1 MNFEMA
7 ALWAAVVCYVLGGV
21 TAIAGLLLGK
31 KPERTVLVLML
42 LGLALHAVAIGLRW
56 SRLGH
61 GPYVTF
67 FEILSSNLWSL
78 MCIFAVAFWKV
89 PKMRPS
95 AALVMPIFFVL
106 MGWMILL
113 DKSEGPL
120 PATYHTV
127 WLFIHIGF
135 SKLFLGPILI
145 AVGIALV
152 VLLRHFDTGV
162 RKLAALP
169 ESKRLDE
176 LAYRFMA
183 LAFVFETLML
193 ITGAIWAQD
202 AWGRY
207 WAWDPLETWAFLT
220 WLMLA
225 FSLHARASLHL
236 RPVTGATLIIT
247 VFVMAFLTFFG
258 APFISQVP
266 HQGAV

>member
-1 MNFEMA
+1 MNHEMV
-7 ALWAAVVCYVLGGV
+7 ALWIGVVAYVVTGV
-21 TAIAGLLLGK
+21 TAIAALILK
-31 KPERTVLVLML
+31 KRPDRFILAALA
-42 LGLALHAVAIGLRW
+42 LGLAAHALAIGLRW
-56 SRLGH
+56 ERLGH

-78 MCIFAVAFWKV
+78 TAIFAFACWRIPRIRPLIAF
-89 PKMRPS
+89 
-95 AALVMPIFFVL
+95 AMPVLFVL

-127 WLFIHIGF
+127 WLFIHIIF
-135 SKLFLGPILI
+135 SKLFLGPVLV
-145 AVGIALV
+145 AVGLSLVILARHAGWGGRALERFPETAH
-152 VLLRHFDTGV
+152 LDD
-162 RKLAALP
+162 LAW
-169 ESKRLDE
+169 
-176 LAYRFMA
+176 RFMA
-183 LAFVFETLML
+183 IAFVFEILML

-225 FSLHARASLHL
+225 ISLHAR
-236 RPVTGATLIIT
+236 VTFRLKPIHGAGLILT

-258 APFISQVP
+258 TPFISEVP
-266 HQGAV
+266 HQGAI

>member
-1 MNFEMA
+1 MNLEMA
-7 ALWAAVVCYVLGGV
+7 ALWAGVVCYVISGV
-21 TAIAGLLLGK
+21 TAIGGLVLGK
-31 KPERTVLVLML
+31 KPERTVLAFML
-42 LGLALHAVAIGLRW
+42 SGLLLHAAAIGLRW
-56 SRLGH
+56 ERLGH

-78 MCIFAVAFWKV
+78 LCIFTVAYWKV
-89 PKMRPS
+89 PRIRLT

-113 DKSEGPL
+113 DKSQGPL

-127 WLFIHIGF
+127 WLFIHVGF
-135 SKLFLGPILI
+135 SKLFLGPVLI

-152 VLLRHFDTGV
+152 IVMRHFGV
-162 RKLAALP
+162 ALERLSRLP
-169 ESKRLDE
+169 ESVRLDD

-183 LAFVFETLML
+183 MAFIFETLML

-225 FSLHARASLHL
+225 FALHARAAFRL
-236 RPVTGATLIIT
+236 RPVVGGALIIA
-247 VFVMAFLTFFG
+247 VFIMAFLTFFG
-258 APFISQVP
+258 APFISELP

>member
-1 MNFEMA
+1 MNFEMV
-7 ALWAAVVCYVLGGV
+7 ALWAGVIGYVLAGV
-21 TAIAGLLLGK
+21 TAIAGLVLK
-31 KPERTVLVLML
+31 KRPDRFVLAAMSV
-42 LGLALHAVAIGLRW
+42 GIVCHALAIGLRW
-56 SRLGH
+56 TRLGH

-78 MCIFAVAFWKV
+78 SAIFTLACWRIPKIRPLVAF
-89 PKMRPS
+89 
-95 AALVMPIFFVL
+95 VMPILFVL

-127 WLFIHIGF
+127 WLFIHVGF
-135 SKLFLGPILI
+135 SKLFLGPVLV
-145 AVGIALV
+145 AVGLSLV
-152 VLLRHFDTGV
+152 ILARHFNIGTP
-162 RKLAALP
+162 RLERFP
-169 ESKRLDE
+169 ESARLDE
-176 LAYRFMA
+176 LAWRFMA
-183 LAFVFETLML
+183 LAFIFEILML

-225 FSLHARASLHL
+225 ISLHAR
-236 RPVTGATLIIT
+236 VTFRLKPIHGAGLILA

-258 APFISQVP
+258 TPFISDLP

>member
-1 MNFEMA
+1 MNHEMV
-7 ALWAAVVCYVLGGV
+7 ALWAGVVAYVFSGV
-21 TAIAGLLLGK
+21 VAIGALLLKK
-31 KPERTVLVLML
+31 KPERFILGALAI
-42 LGLALHAVAIGLRW
+42 GLACHALAIGLRW
-56 SRLGH
+56 ERLGH

-78 MCIFAVAFWKV
+78 TAIFAFACWRI
-89 PKMRPS
+89 PRIRPLI
-95 AALVMPIFFVL
+95 AIVMPILFVL

-135 SKLFLGPILI
+135 SKLFLGPVLV
-145 AVGIALV
+145 AVGLSIVILA
-152 VLLRHFDTGV
+152 RHAG
-162 RKLAALP
+162 RGERWLARFP
-169 ESKRLDE
+169 ESARLDD
-176 LAYRFMA
+176 LAWRFMA
-183 LAFVFETLML
+183 AAFVFEILML

-225 FSLHARASLHL
+225 ISLHARLVFRL
-236 RPVTGATLIIT
+236 QPVHGAGLILA

-258 APFISQVP
+258 TPFVSEVP